1 MPASKHLRVLSVR
14 LPEADLRR
22 FKSLAASRG
31 VTVQDAVH
39 EALEA
44 WSTLVPKVPR
54 DSLDLLQGSLAEVD
68 IEKLRRE
75 ERETELARERRL
87 LNG

>member
-1 MPASKHLRVLSVR
+1 MPASKHSKILSVR

-31 VTVQDAVH
+31 VSVQDAVH

-44 WSTLVPKVPR
+44 WATLPR
-54 DSLDLLQGSLAEVD
+54 ESSPELLNALEGSLADVD
-68 IEKLRRE
+68 IE
-75 ERETELARERRL
+75 RL
-87 LNG
+87 MQDQKQAEVRKDQRWF